1 MDLKHTEN
9 FNENSQWEIND
20 GLVKTTIDICNTYK
34 VRNDSWSELYK
45 NWRKNKVKALIEK
58 VVHSRGE
65 W

>member
-20 GLVKTTIDICNTYK
+20 GLVKTPIDICNTYK

-45 NWRKNKVKALIEK
+45 KE
-58 VVHSRGE
+58 E
-65 W
+65 